1 MNYKFSY
8 RPELDGLRAIAVLS
22 IIIYHSQ
29 INILGY
35 QFLSGGFVGVDIF
48 FVISGYLITSIILR
62 ELTITGKFSLK
73 YFYERRIR
81 RIIPVLLLVMS
92 ISLLFAWLYLIPS
105 SLINFSKS
113 ILYSLAFTTNIFFHY
128 SGQEYGADIGKL
140 IPFLHTWSLSVEE
153 QFYILFPIIVLIFLK
168 FFKRYLIHIFFLG
181 FVISLGLADWGSRE
195 YPSATFYFLHTRLW
209 EFLAGSIIAYF
220 ETTRGYRSKK
230 KLFNYI
236 FPSIGLILI
245 AYSILFFNDKMFHPS
260 FYTLSP
266 IIGVCLIIWFSH
278 LNDLTTNILSSKLF
292 VGIGL
297 ISYSLY
303 LWHYPAFVFARVYFI
318 DKGLYSKI
326 FTGSTILILSIISY
340 FVVEKPARDKR
351 YNFKKIFY
359 PIVLI
364 YIIIIYFNYSFIKNK
379 GFEERFFT
387 SNSYYLSKIQ
397 YAFENKNFEINFNYN
412 DYDNRKNVLIVGNSH
427 GENLLEIFT
436 KTNLSNQI
444 YFNLVSPIIRKNDY
458 NFQVSY
464 LYEFL
469 VKNRAIIDYYDG
481 DFNHH
486 LKKQYNKAELILISS
501 NYSNEDLFIL
511 DDLFKL
517 LKKDNKK
524 IIIFNQALIQDNNN
538 LLNLSRLDNY
548 VYKNKELPD
557 ENNLK
562 KIEYDMY
569 LDLKNIKDLNTRINV
584 IAKNNRIPIIEREKI
599 FCNFEKKS
607 CPAMTLNGFKI
618 YWDRQHITSEGA
630 IFFARKI
637 EKDKFF
643 LEYLNSAL
651 NLSLN

>member
-1 MNYKFSY
+1 
-8 RPELDGLRAIAVLS
+8 
-22 IIIYHSQ
+22 
-29 INILGY
+29 
-35 QFLSGGFVGVDIF
+35 
-48 FVISGYLITSIILR
+48 
-62 ELTITGKFSLK
+62 
-73 YFYERRIR
+73 
-81 RIIPVLLLVMS
+81 
-92 ISLLFAWLYLIPS
+92 
-105 SLINFSKS
+105 
-113 ILYSLAFTTNIFFHY
+113 
-128 SGQEYGADIGKL
+128 
-140 IPFLHTWSLSVEE
+140 
-153 QFYILFPIIVLIFLK
+153 
-168 FFKRYLIHIFFLG
+168 
-181 FVISLGLADWGSRE
+181 
-195 YPSATFYFLHTRLW
+195 
-209 EFLAGSIIAYF
+209 
-220 ETTRGYRSKK
+220 
-230 KLFNYI
+230 
-236 FPSIGLILI
+236 
-245 AYSILFFNDKMFHPS
+245 MFHPS

-278 LNDLTTNILSSKLF
+278 SNDLTTNILSSKLF

-340 FVVEKPARDKR
+340 FLVEKPARDKR

-427 GENLLEIFT
+427 GENLLEILT
-436 KTNLSNQI
+436 RTNYSNQI
-444 YFNLVSPIIRKNDY
+444 YFNLVSPTLRKNDY

-469 VKNRAIIDYYDG
+469 TKNRAIIDYYDG
-481 DFNHH
+481 DFNYH

-501 NYSNEDLFIL
+501 NYSNEDLSIL

-524 IIIFNQALIQDNNN
+524 IIIFNQALIQDNN

-548 VYKNKELPD
+548 VYNNKRLPD

-562 KIEYDMY
+562 KIEHDMY
-569 LDLKNIKDLNTRINV
+569 LDLKNTKDLNTRINL
-584 IAKNNRIPIIEREKI
+584 IAKNNGIPIIEREKI
-599 FCNFEKKS
+599 FCNFEEKS

-618 YWDRQHITSEGA
+618 YWDGQHITSEGA

-637 EKDKFF
+637 EKEKFF
-643 LEYLNSAL
+643 LEYLNSEL